1 MTMALFAALSSVLR
15 SSSGVTMDG
24 LVLAFPVGVT
34 GPDDVDGTAGV
45 EGEAAAGGDA
55 HRLCD
60 ERAATAAATDEVT
73 GAASEDA

>member
-1 MTMALFAALSSVLR
+1 MALFAALSLVLR
-15 SSSGVTMDG
+15 SSSGVTTDT
-24 LVLAFPVGVT
+24 LVPTLLVGVT
-34 GPDDVDGTAGV
+34 GPDDVDGIAGV

-73 GAASEDA
+73 GAASEEV